1 MSIHQISNTLRFGT
15 PLKEARGAVILVH
28 GRGASAE
35 DIAGLAD
42 VLPQEGIA
50 FFAPDATQ
58 GTWYPQRFFMPLA
71 MNEPWLS
78 SGLVLLHELVQEIT
92 AAGVPLDRIGLAGF
106 SQGGCLA
113 LEYLVRHPAPLGFVA
128 GMSSALIGPEGTE
141 RPAVDLKSVPVL
153 VACSERDPH
162 IPLEFVKSS
171 VQTLKGL
178 GAEVTSHIFPGGDHT
193 VFQEEVDWVSG
204 RMKAWV

>member
-42 VLPQEGIA
+42 VLPQEGMA

-78 SGLVLLHELVQEIT
+78 SGLALLHELVQEIT
-92 AAGVPLDRIGLAGF
+92 AAGVPLGRIGLAGF

-113 LEYLVRHPAPLGFVA
+113 LEYLVRHPAGLGFVA
-128 GMSSALIGPEGTE
+128 GMSSALIGPEGTG
-141 RPAVDLKSVPVL
+141 RPVVDLASVPVL

-178 GAEVTSHIFPGGDHT
+178 GAQVTSHIFPGGDHT